1 MKIDTMF
8 EAYKVFL
15 LSEDLALW
23 IDWVKAIEEDDLST
37 FLMLYDP
44 QDSPFNEV
52 FDPLEVVIAYGA
64 KTIFDYFIQH
74 EDYSHYYNR
83 MDFSLLVILAIF
95 DRDEFLQSATTQWRF
110 DDDDRLWFYQY
121 SFDYKDDDYIKH
133 WYDLL
138 PISDLNRFAFLKL
151 ALNNANLFHYF
162 VEQEGF
168 SQALYDEEVV
178 YEIISFY
185 PEFLDTIT
193 ELSDVSLL
201 LETDA
206 LHHVFQLQSEESFE
220 RVLNFLIDRGVDVNA
235 VDAFGLPL
243 IHLAL
248 RHAAQA
254 SYIELLLRH
263 GASLKALSSLG
274 YPSAHQLMMRDAG
287 FTLEVS
293 HSLDLSVPDRYG
305 LTLSDYDAMELIQPF
320 VFKDIIKLLECVFNL
335 EQVALEELDEEEFFD
350 LASIHRVS
358 LFTPYIT
365 VLEFENKALKDL
377 FVQQMHTLDL
387 EYYETENLSEV
398 FQSKFNHV
406 AEHTIQILVDIAD
419 IDPYLEDLKQFSEN
433 TNSTLVLSSEG
444 YEINQTAQLLVTIQ
458 ADGRVEKRATIH
470 SHLIDVYFIHM
481 YYFIPLE
488 GIEYA
493 PLSSHNKRYLH

>member
-1 MKIDTMF
+1 MKFDTMF
-8 EAYKVFL
+8 EAYKAFL

-23 IDWVKAIEEDDLST
+23 IDWVKAIEDDDLAT
-37 FLMLYDP
+37 FIMLYDA

-64 KTIFDYFIQH
+64 KTIFDYFLEH

-83 MDFSLLVILAIF
+83 MDFSLLVILALF
-95 DRDEFLQSATTQWRF
+95 DRDDFLLRAISQWSF

-121 SFDYKDDDYIKH
+121 AFEHKDEDYLKH
-133 WYDLL
+133 WSALL
-138 PISDLNRFAFLKL
+138 PVSELNAFAFLKL
-151 ALNNANLFHYF
+151 ALNNNNLFRYF
-162 VEQEGF
+162 VGQEAF
-168 SQALYDEEVV
+168 AQAVFDEEVV

-185 PEFLDTIT
+185 PEFLDVLDALT
-193 ELSDVSLL
+193 DVTML

-206 LHHVFQLQSEESFE
+206 LHHVFQIANETSFKE
-220 RVLNFLIDRGVDVNA
+220 VFNFLIDRGMDVNA

-263 GASLKALSSLG
+263 GASLSAVTSLG

-293 HSLDLSVPDRYG
+293 HSLDLSVPDHYG

-335 EQVALEELDEEEFFD
+335 EEEALEELDEEEFFD

-377 FVQQMHTLDL
+377 FVQQMHSLDL
-387 EYYETENLSEV
+387 EYYETENLSEI
-398 FQSKFNHV
+398 FQSKFNHI

-419 IDPYLEDLKQFSEN
+419 IDPYLDELKRFSSN
-433 TNSTLVLSSEG
+433 TDSTLVISSEG

-458 ADGRVEKRATIH
+458 ADGQVEKRATIH
-470 SHLIDVYFIHM
+470 SHLIDVYFIHK